1 MTGQPLRP
9 MGIGD
14 IFDEGFDLYKK
25 NLSFFILVSALIIVP
40 GLIIQQILSNT
51 LMGGSRV
58 SPPLPTDI
66 SQYFDWAATYFSAN
80 SPIITSG
87 TIAYV
92 LSFAALIAA
101 TSARY
106 INQPMSI
113 GGVFMLLL
121 RRSVKLLITLVLVT
135 LIVTTGFAL
144 CLIPGFF
151 PAVLFVFASHA
162 VMVENPRLLGGIG
175 RSVALVN
182 GQGWR
187 TFWFLLMLYILYA
200 ILNFALVTVVTYVIA
215 LVINAI
221 PGSGDAFGGLTG
233 LGGVSIKDE
242 GIRSVGAS
250 IASLLVTPFIVAV
263 MTVYYYDLRVRNE
276 AYDVLALARELNYKP
291 LSELG
296 PYLPSALPPG
306 AMIYSQPARVN
317 VKKTKGKP

>member
-40 GLIIQQILSNT
+40 GLIIQQVLSNT
-51 LMGGSRV
+51 LGGSRV
-58 SPPLPTDI
+58 LPPFPTDPT
-66 SQYFDWAATYFSAN
+66 QWFNWAATCFSAD

-106 INQPMSI
+106 INQSMSI
-113 GGVFMLLL
+113 GGVLMLLL
-121 RRSVKLLITLVLVT
+121 RRSVKLVFT
-135 LIVTTGFAL
+135 LIVVMVAISIGTTFCVIPVVFPLVLLLFA
-144 CLIPGFF
+144 C
-151 PAVLFVFASHA
+151 HA
-162 VMVENPRLLGGIG
+162 VMVENPRFLGSLG

-187 TFWFLLMLYILYA
+187 TFWFLLMLAVLYGILA
-200 ILNFALVTVVTYVIA
+200 FALVTVVTYAIA
-215 LVINAI
+215 LIINAI

-233 LGGVSIKDE
+233 VGGVSAKDQ
-242 GIRSVGAS
+242 GIQSVGAS
-250 IASLLVTPFIVAV
+250 IASLLVTPFIVSV

-296 PYLPSALPPG
+296 PYLPSAMPPG